1 MWQDAYYRVR
11 KIVEKMSIPEK
22 VNLTTGTGWG
32 SGPCVGNT
40 GSVPRLG
47 IPSICLQDG
56 PNGVR
61 YTDFTSHYPSGL
73 ATGSTF
79 NRDLMFLKGKAL
91 GKEFKHKNV
100 HIALAPTIGPIGLKA
115 QGGRNWESFGT
126 DPYLQGVA
134 GAQQIKGIQEEG
146 VVAVARYLV
155 GNEQERFRQVNE
167 WNVNGWDKLQKSVS
181 SNIGDRTMHEVYLW
195 PFADAVHA
203 GVGGVLCSLNQVN
216 NTYACENSYLLNY
229 LLKEELG
236 FQGFVV
242 SDWGAQH
249 SGVESA
255 LAGLDM
261 CMPGEIFDEWLS
273 ARSYWGPSLTRAV
286 YNDTLPQERLND
298 MATRILAPFFAA
310 KTLNLPFESDVPN
323 FTSWTYHTF
332 GQQYPYQ
339 HYGPIMQQN
348 WHIDAQSEMS
358 YDISLSIAREAIVL
372 LKNTGRHLPID
383 RENGIR
389 RLFVAGSAQNSDKR
403 GFNCKD
409 QKCTG
414 GVMTS
419 GWGSAAV
426 NNPFVVTPFDAIK
439 ERAVARGIILDINT
453 DDWDVSRAE
462 EQADYADMSIVMVG
476 AYSGEGFI
484 EVDGNYGDRNN
495 VSLWHNG
502 DELIRHVADRCRRTV
517 VVINTVGPVDLE
529 KWIEHEN
536 IVAVI
541 LTAPLGQYVG
551 QAIAEVL
558 FGEINPSG
566 RLPFTIAKKS
576 QHYAPLVED
585 LSEGFT
591 PQDIFDRGIYLDYR
605 FYDKHN
611 IKPRYPFGYGLSYSE
626 FLVFNLRI
634 KEISAPTEF
643 LPQPKDYL
651 PAYPTIQDDV
661 CDPEDALFP
670 HGEFQTVP
678 GFIYPYL
685 FDEHVQLLDDD
696 DTYPYP
702 RGYST
707 EQKKSPPLPGGGLGG
722 NPALWEEIYEV
733 SALVSNDGNDPG
745 AYVSQLYLEFPSKVT
760 LSPPKVLR
768 GFDKVYLEPKK
779 SALVK
784 FRLLHR
790 DLSVWDTQ
798 TQQWVIQMGTYK
810 VFVAS
815 SSRKIELVGEIDI
828 GMSPNDP

>member
-1 MWQDAYYRVR
+1 MRA
-11 KIVEKMSIPEK
+11 KKLVEKMSIPEK

-47 IPSICLQDG
+47 IPSLCLQDG

-61 YTDFTSHYPSGL
+61 YTDFVSHFPSGL

-79 NRDLMFLKGKAL
+79 NRDLMYFKGKAL
-91 GKEFKHKNV
+91 GREFKNKNV
-100 HIALAPTIGPIGLKA
+100 HIALAPTIGPMGLKA
-115 QGGRNWESFGT
+115 QGGRNWESFGA
-126 DPYLQGVA
+126 DPYLQGAA
-134 GAQQIKGIQEEG
+134 GAQQIKGIQSEG
-146 VVAVARYLV
+146 VVAVARHFI
-155 GNEQERFRQVNE
+155 GNEQEHFRQVNE
-167 WNVNGWDKLQKSVS
+167 WNINGWDKLQKSLS

-203 GVGGVLCSLNQVN
+203 GVGGVLCSFNQVN

-249 SGVESA
+249 SGVNSA

-261 CMPGEIFDEWLS
+261 SMPGEIFDEWLS

-310 KTLNLPFESDVPN
+310 KSLNLPLEGDNPN
-323 FTSWTYHTF
+323 FSSWTSHTF

-339 HYGPIMQQN
+339 HYGPIIQQN
-348 WHIDAQSEMS
+348 WHIDAQSEFS
-358 YDISLSIAREAIVL
+358 DDISLGIAREAVIL
-372 LKNTGRHLPID
+372 LKNSGRHLPID
-383 RENGIR
+383 RNNGIR

-409 QKCTG
+409 QKCTQ

-426 NNPFVVTPFDAIK
+426 NNPFVVTPFEAIK
-439 ERAVARGIILDINT
+439 DRAAKRGIIVDTNT
-453 DDWDVSRAE
+453 DDWDIYHAE
-462 EQADYADMSIVMVG
+462 EQADYADMAIVMVG
-476 AYSGEGFI
+476 AYSGEGYI
-484 EVDGNYGDRNN
+484 EVEGNFGDRKN
-495 VSLWHNG
+495 VSLWNNG
-502 DELIRHVADRCRRTV
+502 DELIQHIADKCRRTV
-517 VVINTVGPVDLE
+517 VVVNTVGPVDME
-529 KWIEHEN
+529 QWVEHEN
-536 IVAVI
+536 VVAIV

-566 RLPFTIAKKS
+566 RLPFTIAKKP
-576 QHYAPLVED
+576 QHYAPLLED
-585 LSEGFT
+585 LTEGYE
-591 PQDIFDRGIYLDYR
+591 PQDVFDRGIYLDYR
-605 FYDKHN
+605 FFDKHT
-611 IKPRYPFGYGLSYSE
+611 IRPRYPFGFGLSYTD

-634 KEISAPTEF
+634 KEISPPTEF
-643 LPQPKDYL
+643 LPRPKDYL
-651 PAYPTIQDDV
+651 PAIPPVQDDV

-670 HGEFQTVP
+670 YGEFQTVP

-685 FDEHVQLLDDD
+685 FDEKVHLLDED
-696 DTYPYP
+696 DTYIYP
-702 RGYST
+702 KGY
-707 EQKKSPPLPGGGLGG
+707 ERNQKRRPPLSGGGLGG
-722 NPALWEEIYEV
+722 NTALWEEIYEV
-733 SALVSNDGNDPG
+733 SALVSNDGLVSG
-745 AYVSQLYLEFPSKVT
+745 AYVSQLYLEFPSRIAQ
-760 LSPPKVLR
+760 SPPKVLR
-768 GFDKVYLEPKK
+768 GFEKVFLEPKQ
-779 SALVK
+779 SALVRFK
-784 FRLLHR
+784 LLHR
-790 DLSVWDTQ
+790 DLSTWDTQ
-798 TQQWVIQMGTYK
+798 TQQWIIQTGTYK

-828 GMSPNDP
+828 GTPTLFDDVHP